1 MIKLYQL
8 STKEYEPIY
17 QGSNYL
23 FEQYDAV
30 FSFLKSKIENRF
42 LNMLAKPILNEN
54 NEIVEWHANFSGDF
68 FPINTFDEDK
78 QIEIKQRYWELKFE
92 IEDLISSLS
101 KSKNGEDIDL
111 WIEKLLAVFN
121 EDNNLVLSNGVDCI
135 ILWGCSFNAA
145 SSNFLETEFLP
156 LRNGS
161 EFTNLDESPVIN
173 STILPTGSLPDQ
185 ESNETIVDNVAD
197 ENPASYSNN
206 QTANQDINVVLNTLE
221 NKKNNLGVDELKP
234 DNSKN
239 IPVSRG
245 LTFWERIKRF
255 FRWIS
260 YRFWALMLLIILLL
274 LLCCLCKNC
283 SNKKAVNCDNCK
295 ELDSI
300 NKRLDETKS
309 RLKENCP
316 PK

>member
-8 STKEYEPIY
+8 STKEYEPIS
-17 QGSNYL
+17 QGSKYL
-23 FEQYDAV
+23 FEQYDAI
-30 FSFLKSKIENRF
+30 FSFLKLKIENRF
-42 LNMLAKPILNEN
+42 LDMLAKPILNEK
-54 NEIVEWHANFSGDF
+54 NEIVEWHANFSKDF
-68 FPINTFDEDK
+68 FLVNTFNEEK
-78 QIEIKQRYWELKFE
+78 QIELKQRYWELKFE

-101 KSKNGEDIDL
+101 KSKNGGDIDL
-111 WIEKLLAVFN
+111 WIEKLTAVFN

-135 ILWGCSFNAA
+135 ILWGWRFNAA

-156 LRNGS
+156 LRKGS
-161 EFTNLDESPVIN
+161 QFTNLDESPVIN
-173 STILPTGSLPDQ
+173 STILPTGSLLDS
-185 ESNETIVDNVAD
+185 ESNETIVDNVSD
-197 ENPASYSNN
+197 ENPASNSTN

-221 NKKNNLGVDELKP
+221 NEKNNLGVDEDKP

-283 SNKKAVNCDNCK
+283 SNKKAVHCDNCK